1 MGTQTQPVIHS
12 AANAD
17 VDSMVGAVDSGVVFD
32 IKSTPHQIAIEE
44 TQVELR

>member
-12 AANAD
+12 AENAD
-17 VDSMVGAVDSGVVFD
+17 NDFMVGAVDGGIVFD
-32 IKSTPHQIAIEE
+32 TKSTPHQTAIEE